1 MTQKGWEDRRH
12 RRGVQQ
18 NNNPLLGPA
27 PSQAHKNCHSDSDC
41 LLGPLHVEL
50 YGFMSETSDGIFGLD
65 PTEQNE
71 DKSAT
76 RLVTF
81 LS

>member
-1 MTQKGWEDRRH
+1 MTQ
-12 RRGVQQ
+12 RGQETGGTAEEKACPQ
-18 NNNPLLGPA
+18 LLGPA
-27 PSQAHKNCHSDSDC
+27 SSQAHKNCHSDSDG
-41 LLGPLHVEL
+41 LLGPLHVEFDGL
-50 YGFMSETSDGIFGLD
+50 ALRETPDGIFGLD

-76 RLVTF
+76 RLVIF